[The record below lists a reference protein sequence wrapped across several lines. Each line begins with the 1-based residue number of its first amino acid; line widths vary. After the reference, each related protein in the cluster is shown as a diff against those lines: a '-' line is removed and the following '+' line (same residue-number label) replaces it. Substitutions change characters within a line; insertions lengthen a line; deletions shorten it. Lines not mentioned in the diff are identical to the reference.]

1 MPRLVN
7 IGYSP
12 TPKQKG
18 KTVEVPYSVAKQA
31 YDITPSNTPKD
42 ASDSTMKSR
51 QITLDKWK
59 GADFGLTDKERTQ
72 IMKEKDFL
80 PLHATEAVRAI
91 ANQVNA
97 DVLALY
103 TQVFGFVG
111 TPGTTPFSNTTD
123 RTAAKDATLLST
135 KLNDQL
141 CPKYNRK
148 AVIDT
153 TAEAEAL
160 ALPQFSHL
168 DKSGDRDVLNLA
180 SIGTKYAFD
189 WFSENAIPTHA
200 AGTLTG
206 DPTVT
211 GANSVEA
218 TTINLTCDSDDQ
230 VNLKK
235 GDIITFAGDSQ
246 TYAVGADVTIANSNT
261 GDVTI
266 SPGLKIATTGGEA
279 VAVKGSHTVNLGF
292 QPEAFA
298 LAVAPFEDDSVDKEI
313 THIEYLRDP
322 VTNLI
327 LRLEISRQ
335 YKQTVWEFDML
346 YGCELVRP
354 EFAARLAG

>member
-42 ASDSTMKSR
+42 ASYAGWKSR
-51 QITLDKWK
+51 EITLDKWK

-111 TPGTTPFSNTTD
+111 TPGTTPFSNATD

-141 CPKYNRK
+141 CPK
-148 AVIDT
+148 
-153 TAEAEAL
+153 
-160 ALPQFSHL
+160 
-168 DKSGDRDVLNLA
+168 
-180 SIGTKYAFD
+180 
-189 WFSENAIPTHA
+189 
-200 AGTLTG
+200 
-206 DPTVT
+206 
-211 GANSVEA
+211 
-218 TTINLTCDSDDQ
+218 
-230 VNLKK
+230 
-235 GDIITFAGDSQ
+235 
-246 TYAVGADVTIANSNT
+246 
-261 GDVTI
+261 
-266 SPGLKIATTGGEA
+266 
-279 VAVKGSHTVNLGF
+279 
-292 QPEAFA
+292 
-298 LAVAPFEDDSVDKEI
+298 
-313 THIEYLRDP
+313 
-322 VTNLI
+322 
-327 LRLEISRQ
+327 
-335 YKQTVWEFDML
+335 
-346 YGCELVRP
+346 
-354 EFAARLAG
+354 